1 MSVDGFRSAVD
12 DLKKKLELLEEA
24 WLDLQ
29 RCDSLDNVCP
39 LCDDVWNDY
48 LSARTDAEQAL
59 SRLAQEIAG
68 FYVLAQISDVHVEEG
83 E

>member
-12 DLKKKLELLEEA
+12 DLKEKLELLEEA
-24 WLDLQ
+24 WLDWQ
-29 RCDSLDNVCP
+29 RCDSLDNVYP

-48 LSARTDAEQAL
+48 LSARIDAEQAL

-68 FYVLAQISDVHVEEG
+68 FYVLAQISNVHVEEC